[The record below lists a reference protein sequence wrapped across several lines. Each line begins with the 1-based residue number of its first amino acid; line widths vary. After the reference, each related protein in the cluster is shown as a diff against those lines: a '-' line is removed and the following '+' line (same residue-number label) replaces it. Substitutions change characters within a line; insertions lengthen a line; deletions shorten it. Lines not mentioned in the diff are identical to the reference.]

1 MVSGKYIV
9 CASVLVS
16 GTCIG
21 VVLFYG
27 QLNEI
32 VFEIRMNS
40 WSHDFA
46 FGCTTLF
53 GLIRKLF
60 HVQLSFFFREMFN
73 YFVSYFVHTDD

>member
-1 MVSGKYIV
+1 MY
-9 CASVLVS
+9 C
-16 GTCIG
+16 

-40 WSHDFA
+40 WSRNFA

-53 GLIRKLF
+53 GLVRKLF
-60 HVQLSFFFREMFN
+60 HVQLSLIFREMFN

>member
-1 MVSGKYIV
+1 MY
-9 CASVLVS
+9 C
-16 GTCIG
+16 

-40 WSHDFA
+40 WSCNFA

-53 GLIRKLF
+53 GLTRKLF
-60 HVQLSFFFREMFN
+60 HVQLCFFFREMFN

>member
-1 MVSGKYIV
+1 MY
-9 CASVLVS
+9 C
-16 GTCIG
+16 

-40 WSHDFA
+40 WSCNFA

-60 HVQLSFFFREMFN
+60 DVQLSFFFREILK
-73 YFVSYFVHTDD
+73 YCVSYFVDTDN